1 MVQIFVEGCDRLVT
15 LRIPESDEVENF
27 SHGDLAEAIA
37 SSFGISV
44 ASFYVTTKGGK
55 PLSSTGDVALLDNS
69 TLSLKLRLCGG
80 IDFQHREGSKIGGGG
95 KISILAILLHRVTL
109 EPSVHRSAIIEYL
122 YEE

>member
-15 LRIPESDEVENF
+15 LRVPESDEVENF
-27 SHGDLAEAIA
+27 SHRDLTEAIA

-55 PLSSTGDVALLDNS
+55 PLASTGDLALLDNS
-69 TLSLKLRLCGG
+69 TLSLKFRLCGG

-95 KISILAILLHRVTL
+95 KIRNLAFCFTD
-109 EPSVHRSAIIEYL
+109 EF
-122 YEE
+122 